1 MLHVRE
7 YPPSAGELPSAQQAK
22 VSAETSLWLVAGK
35 RRLPVKRP
43 TGEGL
48 SSVGPPGGREQQ
60 DPAPKGAGLSHEKS
74 VCKPGLLVVQA
85 NVKGFEKPWRVLI
98 DSGASGNYDRRST
111 LEGSQQY
118 AEALKVQTR
127 DTISRGTLFGL
138 SRYDLILGMAWLER
152 HWPWID
158 WRSKTLGATHFAPSG
173 ALASHGPTPARKQKR
188 LWRGHKAESAL
199 VLDIGMSELVNNEV
213 AIVHERGSQDELN
226 SSSVVDEAVLK
237 DTKKA
242 LSARSGLAILR
253 DPSDPFYPVLQE
265 YTDVVYKNPPMGLP
279 PVRGLRH
286 EIDLDPGTK
295 YCVTRQWPLPK
306 EQCDVID
313 AFFRA
318 KHEAGLVR
326 GSKSPHSTPTL
337 CVRKPNGNRAE
348 HGKSDVEDHVEH
360 LRAVLD
366 CMRANKLYANLDK
379 CVFGAG
385 KTPFVGCFIGKRD
398 LRADPAKIKGFVEW
412 PVSKNQK
419 DLRKWLGL
427 ANYLHKYS
435 ANYAEMARPLSN
447 PLKEDAPLVLGSQT
461 RRSLSG
467 C

>member
-213 AIVHERGSQDELN
+213 AIVHERGSQD
-226 SSSVVDEAVLK
+226 VRRV
-237 DTKKA
+237 
-242 LSARSGLAILR
+242 AR
-253 DPSDPFYPVLQE
+253 
-265 YTDVVYKNPPMGLP
+265 NPP
-279 PVRGLRH
+279 
-286 EIDLDPGTK
+286 
-295 YCVTRQWPLPK
+295 
-306 EQCDVID
+306 
-313 AFFRA
+313 
-318 KHEAGLVR
+318 
-326 GSKSPHSTPTL
+326 S
-337 CVRKPNGNRAE
+337 E